1 MAVMTRIKSN
11 MIKVG
16 IIGVGTVGTSVAN
29 ILKENADVISAR
41 AGRDIVVKSGVVR
54 NLSKDRGL
62 DIILTDS
69 VDDILNDKEI
79 DIVVELMGGVD
90 EPFVVVKRALESGKA
105 VVTANKALLAYHRY
119 ELQELAGNIP
129 FEFEASVAGGIPI
142 ITALRDGPGGIP
154 IITALRDGLSAN
166 HIESI
171 MGIMNGTCNYMM
183 TEMTNNGVS
192 YDAIL
197 KEAQDLGYAE
207 ADPTF
212 DVGGYDAAHKLL
224 ILASIAYG
232 LDAKPEDILIEGI
245 ENVSSEDIAFAK
257 EFGYAIKLLAIAKKD
272 KDEVELR
279 VHAALIKKDEMI
291 AKIDGVMNGVSVVGD
306 KVGETLY
313 YGPGAGGDATASA
326 VVANIIDIARSGKS
340 TPMLGFN
347 RPMEG
352 NALRLKSSDD
362 IESKY
367 YLRINV
373 TDKAG
378 VLAQLSK
385 IFESYN
391 ISIET
396 MLQRSNENG
405 SANLLI
411 STHLSVEKSVKNL
424 INEIEQLTF
433 VNGRPAMIRII

>member
-1 MAVMTRIKSN
+1 MAVRRVKN
-11 MIKVG
+11 KMIKIG

-41 AGRDIVVKSGVVR
+41 AGVDIVVKSGVVR
-54 NLSKDRGL
+54 NLSKERGL
-62 DIILTDS
+62 DIILTDN
-69 VDDILNDKEI
+69 VDDILNDDEI
-79 DIVVELMGGVD
+79 DVVVELMGGVE
-90 EPFVVVKRALESGKA
+90 EPYEVVKRALKSGKA

-119 ELQELAGNIP
+119 ELQEIAQDIA
-129 FEFEASVAGGIPI
+129 FEFEASVA
-142 ITALRDGPGGIP
+142 GGIP

-197 KEAQDLGYAE
+197 QEAQDLGYAE

-232 LDAKPEDILIEGI
+232 IDAKPEDILIEGI
-245 ENVSSEDIAFAK
+245 DNVNSEDIAFAK

-272 KDEVELR
+272 KNEVELR

-352 NALRLKSSDD
+352 DTLTLKSSDA

-373 TDKAG
+373 SDKAG

-385 IFESYN
+385 IFEEYK

-396 MLQRSNENG
+396 MLQRSSENE

-411 STHLSVEKSVKNL
+411 STHLAVEKNVKNL
-424 INEIEQLTF
+424 INDIEELTF

>member
-1 MAVMTRIKSN
+1 MV
-11 MIKVG
+11 KVG
-16 IIGVGTVGTSVAN
+16 IIGVGTVGVSVAN

-54 NLSKDRGL
+54 NLNKDRGL
-62 DIILTDS
+62 DITLTDN
-69 VDDILNDKEI
+69 VDDVLNDEEI

-90 EPFVVVKRALESGKA
+90 EPFEVVKRALQNGKS

-119 ELQELAGNIP
+119 ELQEMAGSQA

-142 ITALRDGPGGIP
+142 IN
-154 IITALRDGLSAN
+154 ALRDGLSAN

-183 TEMTNNGVS
+183 TKMTNEGVA

-197 KEAQDLGYAE
+197 KEAQELGYAE

-232 LDAKPEDILIEGI
+232 IDAKPEDILIEGI
-245 ENVSSEDIAFAK
+245 ENVTQDDISFAK
-257 EFGYAIKLLAIAKKD
+257 EFGYAIKLLGIAKKD
-272 KDEVELR
+272 GNEVELR
-279 VHAALIKKDEMI
+279 VHACLIKQDEMI
-291 AKIDGVMNGVSVVGD
+291 AKIDGVMNGISVVGD

-352 NALRLKSSDD
+352 DALTLKSTQK

-367 YLRINV
+367 YLRVNV
-373 TDKAG
+373 SDKAG
-378 VLAQLSK
+378 VLARITK
-385 IFESYN
+385 IFEEHN
-391 ISIET
+391 ISVET
-396 MLQRSNENG
+396 MLQRQSDNG

-411 STHLSVEKSVKNL
+411 STHIAVEKDIQAMMAELEALN
-424 INEIEQLTF
+424 F
-433 VNGRPAMIRII
+433 VNTKPVMIRIV

>member
-1 MAVMTRIKSN
+1 

-16 IIGVGTVGTSVAN
+16 IIGVGTVGTSVVN

-41 AGRDIVVKSGVVR
+41 AGRDIVVKSGVVK
-54 NLSKDRGL
+54 NLAKDRGL
-62 DIILTDS
+62 DITLTDN

-79 DIVVELMGGVD
+79 DIVVELMGGVE
-90 EPFVVVKRALESGKA
+90 EPFEVVKRALESGKA

-119 ELQELAGNIP
+119 ELQEIAKDIA

-142 ITALRDGPGGIP
+142 IN
-154 IITALRDGLSAN
+154 ALRDGLSAN

-183 TEMTNNGVS
+183 TKMTNEGVA
-192 YDAIL
+192 YDVIL

-212 DVGGYDAAHKLL
+212 DVGGYDTAHKLL

-232 LDAKPEDILIEGI
+232 IDAKPEDILIEGI
-245 ENVSSEDIAFAK
+245 ENVTQDDIAFAK
-257 EFGYAIKLLAIAKKD
+257 EFGYAIKLLGIAKKD
-272 KDEVELR
+272 KNEVELR
-279 VHAALIKKDEMI
+279 VHACLIKQDEMI
-291 AKIDGVMNGVSVVGD
+291 AKIDGVMNGISVVGD

-352 NALRLKSSDD
+352 NTLTLKPSED

-373 TDKAG
+373 SDKTG
-378 VLAQLSK
+378 VLAKLTK
-385 IFESYN
+385 IFETHN

-396 MLQRSNENG
+396 MLQRPSENER
-405 SANLLI
+405 ANLLI
-411 STHLSVEKSVKNL
+411 STHIAVEKDIQAMMSEL
-424 INEIEQLTF
+424 EALDF
-433 VNGRPAMIRII
+433 VHTKPMMIRIV

>member
-1 MAVMTRIKSN
+1 

-29 ILKENADVISAR
+29 ILKDNADVISAR
-41 AGRDIVVKSGVVR
+41 VGREIEVKSGVVK

-62 DIILTDS
+62 DIIITDN
-69 VDDILNDKEI
+69 VDDVLNDPEI

-90 EPFVVVKRALESGKA
+90 EPFEVVKKALKSGKA

-119 ELQELAGNIP
+119 ELAELAQDIA
-129 FEFEASVAGGIPI
+129 FEYEASVAGGIPI
-142 ITALRDGPGGIP
+142 IN
-154 IITALRDGLSAN
+154 ALRDGLSAN

-183 TEMTNNGVS
+183 TKMTNEGVA
-192 YDAIL
+192 YDEIL

-207 ADPTF
+207 ADPSF
-212 DVGGYDAAHKLL
+212 DVGGFDAAHKLL

-232 LDAKPEDILIEGI
+232 IDAKPEDILIEGI
-245 ENVSSEDIAFAK
+245 DKVSSDDIKFAS
-257 EFGYAIKLLAIAKKD
+257 EFGYAIKLLGIAKKD
-272 KDEVELR
+272 GNEVELR
-279 VHAALIKKDEMI
+279 VHACLISQDEMI
-291 AKIDGVMNGVSVVGD
+291 AKIDGVMNGISVVGD

-313 YGPGAGGDATASA
+313 YGAGAGGDATASA

-347 RPMEG
+347 KPMEG
-352 NALRLKSSDD
+352 KLTLKSTDK

-373 TDKAG
+373 SDKAG
-378 VLAQLSK
+378 VLAKITK
-385 IFESYN
+385 IFEEHN
-391 ISIET
+391 ISVET
-396 MLQRSNENG
+396 MLQRPSTDN
-405 SANLLI
+405 SANLLV
-411 STHLSVEKSVKNL
+411 STHIAVEKDIQEMMKKLESL
-424 INEIEQLTF
+424 DFINSKP
-433 VNGRPAMIRII
+433 VMIRIV